1 VRDFFHRIGNYID
14 TLDRMAEANRQEI
27 GGDAFTLC
35 ETLSRRLVERHGIR
49 VSFNRSATA
58 DVPHRRF
65 DPQSLVLE
73 LDGFADRS
81 SNTFALA
88 HQLALLEAHEAIET
102 VVRSAAFHSPG
113 ASAVCRVALGNYY
126 AGSVMMPYTE
136 FLQAARRYR
145 HDLDMLTRLFGAS
158 IEQVAH
164 RLSTMQRPGAQGVP
178 FFFLRVDR
186 AGNITKRHSATRLSF
201 ARYGGA
207 CPLWN
212 VHEAFE
218 APDRLLVQ
226 VAEMPD
232 GVQYLSLAQAI
243 TKSGVGRG
251 TRRRYAIG
259 LGCELADAGEVIYSD
274 DLNIE
279 DARSVVAIGVSCRLC
294 ERADCSQRAFPPI
307 GRSISIDPNVRRAVP
322 YIVDV
327 D

>member
-1 VRDFFHRIGNYID
+1 
-14 TLDRMAEANRQEI
+14 
-27 GGDAFTLC
+27 
-35 ETLSRRLVERHGIR
+35 
-49 VSFNRSATA
+49 
-58 DVPHRRF
+58 
-65 DPQSLVLE
+65 
-73 LDGFADRS
+73 
-81 SNTFALA
+81 
-88 HQLALLEAHEAIET
+88 
-102 VVRSAAFHSPG
+102 
-113 ASAVCRVALGNYY
+113 
-126 AGSVMMPYTE
+126 
-136 FLQAARRYR
+136 
-145 HDLDMLTRLFGAS
+145 
-158 IEQVAH
+158 
-164 RLSTMQRPGAQGVP
+164 MQRPGAQGVP